1 MERISGGYAGRFKH
15 WECWAALVAVLID
28 VVSFVIPLF
37 ALAFLVALLHPH
49 GWRWMA
55 QLTDVLRRMQE
66 S

>member
-1 MERISGGYAGRFKH
+1 MGRISGGYAGRFQH

-28 VVSFVIPLF
+28 VASFVIPLF

-55 QLTDVLRRMQE
+55 RLTDVLRRMQE